1 MHKDSDDPCDD
12 ITGKDLSKWLKQRLK
27 QNDKHSMSEMG

>member
-12 ITGKDLSKWLKQRLK
+12 ITGKNLSKWLK
-27 QNDKHSMSEMG
+27 QNDKHSVSEMGN